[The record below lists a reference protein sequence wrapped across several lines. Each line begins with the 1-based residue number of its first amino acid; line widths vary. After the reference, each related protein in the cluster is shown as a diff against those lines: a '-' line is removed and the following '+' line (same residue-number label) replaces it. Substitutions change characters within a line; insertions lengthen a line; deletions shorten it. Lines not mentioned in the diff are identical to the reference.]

1 MLLKHV
7 TSLISLFL
15 LCLAFNS
22 QAGII
27 IGSTRVI
34 YDGNK
39 KETSVSI
46 QNPDDKPYL
55 IQSWL
60 ENDKNT
66 ALQEPQIPFILT
78 PPLFRLNGD
87 SSSALRIVKT
97 GNLPD
102 DRESVY
108 WVNIKSI
115 PTSNPNAKN
124 ELHISVNSRIK
135 LFYRPGTL
143 SHQASTEAYT
153 HLTFHRN
160 GNTLYAKNPTPFY
173 LSFSELQVNGVT
185 LTQPGMIAPMSEQ
198 NWTIPRQAIS
208 SGLTVKWSVIN
219 DYGGKTGLETQ
230 LIR

>member
-1 MLLKHV
+1 MSLK
-7 TSLISLFL
+7 LISSLTSFFL
-15 LCLAFNS
+15 LFSVFNS

-34 YDGNK
+34 YDGAK

-46 QNPDDKPYL
+46 RNPDDKPYL

-60 ENDKNT
+60 ESDKNS
-66 ALQEPQIPFILT
+66 ALENSQLPFILT

-97 GNLPD
+97 GDLPD

-135 LFYRPGTL
+135 LFYRPEKL
-143 SHQASTEAYT
+143 NNQVSTDAYT
-153 HLTFHRN
+153 HLTFHRD
-160 GNTLYAKNPTPFY
+160 GNILYAKNTTPFY
-173 LSFSELQVNGVT
+173 ISFSELLVNGVE
-185 LTQPGMIAPMSEQ
+185 LTHPGMVAPMSEQ
-198 NWTIPRQAIS
+198 SWTIPRKAIS
-208 SGLTVKWSVIN
+208 SELAVKWSVIN
-219 DYGGKTGLETQ
+219 DYGGKTGMETQ